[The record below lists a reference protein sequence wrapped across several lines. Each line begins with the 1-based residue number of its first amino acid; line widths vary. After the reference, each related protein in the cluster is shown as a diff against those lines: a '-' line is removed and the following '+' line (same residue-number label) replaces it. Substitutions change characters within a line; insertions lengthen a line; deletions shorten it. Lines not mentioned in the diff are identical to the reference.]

1 MVSSRWLD
9 SFTDNV
15 TPKISG
21 KNRHITNAVT
31 MMYNKTE
38 NYRRYKF
45 FSVIFMSIAILKK
58 YKF

>member
-9 SFTDNV
+9 SFTGDI

-21 KNRHITNAVT
+21 KNMHIAITTT

-45 FSVIFMSIAILKK
+45 FSIILSIAILKK